1 MAQSYEGWLPFPA
14 VDGGESVLRGTNTGA
29 DATAA
34 AREGDAGFEVIEGG
48 LSSISPGSYSMG
60 VSEC

>member
-1 MAQSYEGWLPFPA
+1 MSMQPESIMVRAHEGWLPFPA

-34 AREGDAGFEVIEGG
+34 AREGDAGFEVMEGG
-48 LSSISPGSYSMG
+48 LDSISL
-60 VSEC
+60 